1 MAAAKPKTVSFP
13 TPRSSIEHMDV
24 NVTYKDNA
32 NSETFRREYRFA
44 AEPKVD
50 YVLTITFSPKTT
62 TSSMLDRSVL
72 DVGIAQAGTA
82 NERLHGLEKGGGA
95 QSGSGNATV
104 STGAKGTVV
113 RTKITGSK
121 SVTRPLIT
129 VQDFKGTAR
138 WTIAVRTKA
147 VTKPI
152 LLKPEGWKAARS
164 AGRDASNYL
173 VKLTPKATYRVTAEF
188 KSKKAGYV
196 WLNMSRHD
204 TASQNYLA
212 RVQVEPTDFIELG
225 SKWEDHTPVRTGK
238 LGVSGAHGHVYYRI
252 EKPDSWVENDTMRV
266 IAESGPMKKKKVKA
280 TKGVP
285 KIKYAGGWIPLDV
298 VDEAVSHKKSQ
309 APVQAG
315 SRTERVFTTYLDF
328 DFGDR
333 AYVFV
338 QVEGPTTFY
347 RIKAVRM
354 S

>member
-1 MAAAKPKTVSFP
+1 MAAAKKAPVKFP

-24 NVTYKDNA
+24 NVTYQDNTNRDA
-32 NSETFRREYRFA
+32 YRREYSFA
-44 AEPKVD
+44 AEPTVD
-50 YVLTITFSPKTT
+50 YAVTITFSPKTT
-62 TSSMLDRSVL
+62 TSSMLDPSKL
-72 DVGIAQAGTA
+72 DVQIAQAGGA
-82 NERLHGLEKGGGA
+82 NEMLHGLEKGGGSR
-95 QSGSGNATV
+95 SGQGNATV

-113 RTKITGSK
+113 KTKITGSK
-121 SVTRPLIT
+121 SVTRPLII
-129 VQDFKGTAR
+129 VQDFEGTAT

-152 LLKPEGWKAARS
+152 LLKPADWKAARS

-173 VKLTPKATYRVTAEF
+173 VKVTPKATYRVTAEF

-196 WLNMSRHD
+196 WLNMSRPD
-204 TASQNYLA
+204 TASQDYLA
-212 RVQVEPTDFIELG
+212 RVQVEPTDFIELS

-238 LGVSGAHGHVYYRI
+238 FGVSGAHGHVYYRI
-252 EKPDSWVENDTMRV
+252 QKPKKWSNKDTMRV
-266 IAESGPMKKKKVKA
+266 IAESGPKGKKEVKK